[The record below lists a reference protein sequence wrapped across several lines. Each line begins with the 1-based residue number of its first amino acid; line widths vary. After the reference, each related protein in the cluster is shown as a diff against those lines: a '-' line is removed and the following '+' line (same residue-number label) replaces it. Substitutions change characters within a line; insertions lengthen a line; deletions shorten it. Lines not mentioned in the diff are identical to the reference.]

1 MLKPDGRK
9 YQYVITPK
17 RGVMASDILG
27 STMRSTTR
35 MLNRSVHLTLLEL
48 KQQIFGLSFGRLWH
62 VIEPLLQALTYY
74 FLITVIFGMS
84 GSDST
89 FAWFLV
95 AIIYWRSHATLV
107 VSAPSFLTSKGYNY
121 IDQGFGLKLAFMESL
136 IQEFILFLIRFSA
149 LVVFIAV
156 SQGHFGRSTF
166 YGLLIAICM
175 FSFSA
180 ALSMWLAVAG
190 MYFRDLGRFSAHAVW
205 LWWYLSPGLYSM
217 QKVPGWAVPFYTY
230 NPFSYILPSAHA
242 ALLGNGISTIQALP
256 LAIIFAASLAM
267 GLVGWKVMKRAGYL
281 TARYV

>member
-1 MLKPDGRK
+1 MFKPNGSK

-17 RGVMASDILG
+17 RGVVASSIFG

-48 KQQIFGLSFGRLWH
+48 KRQIFGLSFGRLWH

-107 VSAPSFLTSKGYNY
+107 VSAPSFLTSKGHNY

-136 IQEFILFLIRFSA
+136 IQEFILFLIRYGA
-149 LVVFIAV
+149 LIVFIAITRGHIGV
-156 SQGHFGRSTF
+156 SIL

-190 MYFRDLGRFSAHAVW
+190 MYFKDLGRFSAHAVW
-205 LWWYLSPGLYSM
+205 LWWYVSPGLYSM
-217 QKVPGWAVPFYTY
+217 QKVPAWADPFYTH

-242 ALLGNGISTIQALP
+242 ALLDDGIGNIQALP
-256 LAIIFAASLAM
+256 LAIIFVASLVM
-267 GLVGWKVMKRAGYL
+267 GMFGWKVMKRAGYL